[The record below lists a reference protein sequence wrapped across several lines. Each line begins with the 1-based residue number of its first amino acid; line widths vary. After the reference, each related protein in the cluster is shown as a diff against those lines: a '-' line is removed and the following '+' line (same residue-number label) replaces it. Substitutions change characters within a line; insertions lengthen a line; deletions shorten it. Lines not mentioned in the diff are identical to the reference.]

1 MTTKK
6 IDLSSLSLA
15 DVRRFFAPAKKKAD
29 VVTRATLAARAADLV
44 ALAGDRLERPLL
56 AMKAYLLL
64 QALAGEEIL
73 RLNAAEDAGD
83 WKAAATARRALAVFE
98 KAAQVV
104 LEAHD
109 RLAGYG
115 ARGISDWFSSGR
127 ERARA
132 RSMRILD
139 QRGLIDYQAE
149 KTKEALAPLVDRLD
163 RLTAAIERGGSG
175 RLRRVA

>member
-1 MTTKK
+1 MTTK
-6 IDLSSLSLA
+6 ISLDSLSLS
-15 DVRRFFAPAKKKAD
+15 DVRKFFAPAKKKAA

-44 ALAGDRLERPLL
+44 ALAGDRQERPLL

-64 QALAGEEIL
+64 CALAGEEIL

-98 KAAQVV
+98 KAARVM
-104 LEAHD
+104 LEVHD

-115 ARGISDWFSSGR
+115 ARGIADWFSSGR

-139 QRGLIDYQAE
+139 QRGLVDYQAE
-149 KTKEALAPLVDRLD
+149 KTRQVLQPLVDRLD
-163 RLTAAIERGGSG
+163 RLTAAIERPGSG
-175 RLRRVA
+175 RMRRVA

>member
-15 DVRRFFAPAKKKAD
+15 DVRRFFAPAKKKAA

-44 ALAGDRLERPLL
+44 ALVGDRQERPLL

-64 QALAGEEIL
+64 CALAGEEVL
-73 RLNAAEDAGD
+73 RLQAAEDNEEFA
-83 WKAAATARRALAVFE
+83 KAREARRALAVFE
-98 KAAQVV
+98 KAARVM
-104 LEAHD
+104 LEVHD

-115 ARGISDWFSSGR
+115 ARGIADWFSSGR

-149 KTKEALAPLVDRLD
+149 KTKEALQPLVDRLD

-175 RLRRVA
+175 RVRRVA

>member
-6 IDLSSLSLA
+6 IDLDSLSLN
-15 DVRRFFAPAKKKAD
+15 DVRKFFAPAKKKQTI
-29 VVTRATLAARAADLV
+29 VTRATLAAQAAELV
-44 ALAGDRLERPLL
+44 GRVGDRQERPLL

-64 QALAGEEIL
+64 QALAGEEVL
-73 RLNAAEDAGD
+73 RLNAAEDNED
-83 WKAAATARRALAVFE
+83 YKKETEARRALAVFE
-98 KAAQVV
+98 KAASVM
-104 LEAHD
+104 LEVHD
-109 RLAGYG
+109 RLAGFG
-115 ARGISDWFSSGR
+115 ERGVADWFSSGR

-175 RLRRVA
+175 RMRRVA